1 MEFADGRMLAEIA
14 DGVGTITFNNPEK
27 RNAMS
32 LEMWRGLVEILDLF
46 AADASVRAVVLA
58 GAGAKAFV
66 SGADI
71 SQFGSQRADAAA
83 QRDYDALTSAGRA
96 RLAAFPRP
104 VIARIRGFCL
114 GGGLGIALQADLRI
128 AADDAEFGIP
138 AARLG
143 LAYGAGMVRQLVALV
158 GPAHARMLLYTG
170 DRIDAREAARIGLVN
185 RTVPAGELMDAVAD
199 VARAM
204 ADNAPL
210 SIRAAKLA
218 VAGAEAPGSVADA
231 DIEAA
236 IAACFDSEDY
246 REGRA
251 AFQEKRPPRFAGH

>member
-1 MEFADGRMLAEIA
+1 MQYADGKMLAEVEAGI
-14 DGVGTITFNNPEK
+14 GTVTFNNPDK

-32 LEMWRGLVEILDLF
+32 LEMWRGLVEILDRF
-46 AADASVRAVVLA
+46 ADDASVRVLVLA
-58 GAGAKAFV
+58 GAGTKAFV

-71 SQFGSQRADAAA
+71 SQFDSQRADAAA
-83 QRDYDALTSAGRA
+83 QRDYDALTGAGRA

-104 VIARIRGFCL
+104 VIARIKGFCL

-128 AADDAEFGIP
+128 AAADAEFGIP

-158 GPAHARMLLYTG
+158 GPAQARLLLYTG
-170 DRIDAREAARIGLVN
+170 TRIDAGEAERIGLVN
-185 RTVPAGELMDAVAD
+185 RTVPSEDLRDTVAD
-199 VARAM
+199 LARSI

-218 VAGAEAPGSVADA
+218 VSAAEAAGSVENAA
-231 DIEAA
+231 LEAA
-236 IAACFDSEDY
+236 IAACFDSADY
-246 REGRA
+246 REGRT
-251 AFQEKRPPRFAGH
+251 AFQEKRPPRFRGA

>member
-14 DGVGTITFNNPEK
+14 DGIGTITFNNPDK

-32 LEMWRGLVEILDLF
+32 LEMWRGLTEILDQF
-46 AADASVRAVVLA
+46 ATDPAVRAVVLT
-58 GAGAKAFV
+58 GAGTKAFV

-71 SQFGSQRADAAA
+71 SQFESQRAGAEA
-83 QRDYDALTSAGRA
+83 QRTYDTLTSAGRA

-128 AADDAEFGIP
+128 AAEDAEFGIP

-170 DRIDAREAARIGLVN
+170 ARISGREAERIGLVN
-185 RTVPAGELMDAVAD
+185 RTVAAEDLRETVEDLVRTVVA
-199 VARAM
+199 
-204 ADNAPL
+204 NAPL

-218 VAGAEAPGSVADA
+218 VAAAETPELADA
-231 DIEAA
+231 AALDGA
-236 IAACFDSEDY
+236 IAACFDSADY

-251 AFQEKRPPRFAGH
+251 AFTEKRAPIFRGA

>member
-1 MEFADGRMLAEIA
+1 MQFAEGKILAEIA
-14 DGVGTITFNNPEK
+14 AGIGTITFNNPEK

-32 LEMWRGLVEILDLF
+32 LEMWRGMVEALDRF
-46 AADASVRAVVLA
+46 ADDETVRAVVLT

-71 SQFGSQRADAAA
+71 SQFDSQRADASA

-114 GGGLGIALQADLRI
+114 GGGLGLALQADLRI

-143 LAYGAGMVRQLVALV
+143 VAYGAGMVRQLVTLV

-170 DRIDAREAARIGLVN
+170 IRIDAREAERIGLVN
-185 RTVPAGELMDAVAD
+185 RTVAAEDLNETVDTLAHTIAS
-199 VARAM
+199 
-204 ADNAPL
+204 NAPL
-210 SIRAAKLA
+210 SVRAAKLA
-218 VAGAEAPGSVADA
+218 VAAAEFPGSVEPHALDT
-231 DIEAA
+231 A
-236 IAACFDSEDY
+236 IDACFDSADY
-246 REGRA
+246 REGRS
-251 AFQEKRPPRFAGH
+251 AFQQKRTPQFRGA